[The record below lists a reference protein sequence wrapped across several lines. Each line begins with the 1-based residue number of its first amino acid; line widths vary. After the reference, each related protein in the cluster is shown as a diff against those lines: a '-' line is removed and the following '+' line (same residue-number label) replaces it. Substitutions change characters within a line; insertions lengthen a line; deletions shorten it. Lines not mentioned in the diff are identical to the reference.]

1 MRPDNKSDGT
11 YYYEYIL
18 LYTDDALVVSKNAEE
33 TLRKD
38 LGRYFELKE
47 DSIGYPNIYLG
58 GHCRRLQLENGV
70 EAWGLRSSKHVQAA
84 VNNVEEYVKDKDNLN
99 VKIRAETPMQTAYR
113 PELYVRMDLTPVRE
127 SYYMSL
133 IGILR
138 WIVELGRVDIC
149 LEVSTMSSH
158 MAMPRQ

>member
-70 EAWGLRSSKHVQAA
+70 EAWGLRSSKYVQAA

-133 IGILR
+133 I
-138 WIVELGRVDIC
+138 E
-149 LEVSTMSSH
+149 H
-158 MAMPRQ
+158 